1 MKVQVENLNFK
12 YGKTPILSDIN
23 FEITQSGIY
32 GLIGRNGSGKT
43 TLLELISSIKGQNYD
58 GEIKIDTINQH
69 DNIKIF
75 RQYVGIL
82 FQAEEIEPR
91 LTVLETFD
99 SFKSLYTYKTNFY
112 KNNELLEMFNLLDQ
126 KNKKIKEL
134 SGGLQQ
140 RVKIAITCMSKP
152 NLILLDEPTT
162 GLDAKYRKDFW
173 KTLNN
178 ITQKNDLI
186 VILSSHDMHEVEENC
201 AKVMY
206 LRHGR
211 INVFSSINSLLE
223 KNKLKNLEDYYLKM
237 EEGDD
242 R

>member
-12 YGKTPILSDIN
+12 YGKIPILSDIN
-23 FEITQSGIY
+23 FEITEPGIY

-58 GEIKIDTINQH
+58 GAIKIDTINQY
-69 DNIKIF
+69 DNIKLF
-75 RQYVGIL
+75 RQHVGIL

-99 SFKSLYTYKTNFY
+99 NFKSLYTYKTNFY
-112 KNNELLEMFNLLDQ
+112 KNNELLEMFNLVDQ
-126 KNKKIKEL
+126 KSKKIKEL

-178 ITQKNDLI
+178 ITEKNDLI

-211 INVFSSINSLLE
+211 INDFSSINNLLE
-223 KNKLKNLEDYYLKM
+223 KNKLKSLEDYYLKM
-237 EEGDD
+237 EDGDD

>member
-12 YGKTPILSDIN
+12 YGKIPILSDIN
-23 FEITQSGIY
+23 FEITQPEIY

-58 GEIKIDTINQH
+58 GAIKIDTINQH
-69 DNIKIF
+69 DNIKRY
-75 RQYVGIL
+75 RQHVGIL
-82 FQAEEIEPR
+82 FQAVEIEPR

-99 SFKSLYTYKTNFY
+99 SFKSLYTYKVNFY
-112 KNNELLEMFNLLDQ
+112 KDNELLEMFNLVAQ
-126 KNKKIKEL
+126 KSKKIKEL

-152 NLILLDEPTT
+152 SLILLDEPTT

-173 KTLNN
+173 KTLDD

-186 VILSSHDMHEVEENC
+186 VILSSHYM
-201 AKVMY
+201 
-206 LRHGR
+206 L
-211 INVFSSINSLLE
+211 
-223 KNKLKNLEDYYLKM
+223 
-237 EEGDD
+237 
-242 R
+242 

>member
-1 MKVQVENLNFK
+1 MRVQVENLNFK

-23 FEITQSGIY
+23 FEITQPGIY

-58 GEIKIDTINQH
+58 GTIKIDTINQH
-69 DNIKIF
+69 DNVKLY
-75 RQYVGIL
+75 RQHVGIL

-99 SFKSLYTYKTNFY
+99 SFKSLYTYKVNFY
-112 KNNELLEMFNLLDQ
+112 KNNELLEMFNLVDQ
-126 KNKKIKEL
+126 KSKKIKEL

-173 KTLNN
+173 KTLDD
-178 ITQKNDLI
+178 ITEKNDLI

-201 AKVMY
+201 TKVMY
-206 LRHGR
+206 LRNGR
-211 INVFSSINSLLE
+211 IHAFSSIDNVLE
-223 KNKLKNLEDYYLKM
+223 KNKLTNLEDYYLKM